1 MSPLDSFDKFRLMLD
16 EYSSQIL
23 SLTAPKPMNALELS
37 DALGIPIA
45 ACYRRIRVL
54 KEAGI
59 LREEGKVESL
69 GGKMVS
75 VYRSSVD
82 KAEVVL
88 QDGRLKVFIDADG
101 QKTSDEVML
110 SDEMTML
117 AWPAVE
123 TTIRKKPEKNDQ

>member
-1 MSPLDSFDKFRLMLD
+1 MSPLEPFDKFRLMLD
-16 EYSSQIL
+16 EYSAQIL

-59 LREEGKVESL
+59 LREDGKVESM

-75 VYRSSVD
+75 IYRSSVD
-82 KAEVVL
+82 RAEVVL
-88 QDGRLKVFIDADG
+88 QDGRLRVFIDAAG
-101 QKTSDEVML
+101 EKTSDEVML
-110 SDEMTML
+110 SDEPTML

-123 TTIRKKPEKNDQ
+123 TTVRKRLEQNGQ

>member
-1 MSPLDSFDKFRLMLD
+1 MSPLDPFDKFRLMLD
-16 EYSSQIL
+16 EYSAQIL

-59 LREEGKVESL
+59 LREDGKVESM

-75 VYRSSVD
+75 IYRSSVD

-88 QDGRLKVFIDADG
+88 QDGRLRVFMDVAG
-101 QKTSDEVML
+101 EKASDEVML
-110 SDEMTML
+110 SDEPTML

-123 TTIRKKPEKNDQ
+123 TTVRKRLEQNGQ

>member
-1 MSPLDSFDKFRLMLD
+1 MDSFDKFRLMLD

-123 TTIRKKPEKNDQ
+123 TTIRKKPEKDDQ

>member
-1 MSPLDSFDKFRLMLD
+1 LDPFDKFRLMLD
-16 EYSSQIL
+16 EYSAQIL

-59 LREEGKVESL
+59 LREDGKVESM

-75 VYRSSVD
+75 IYRSSVD

-88 QDGRLKVFIDADG
+88 QDGRLRVFIDVAG
-101 QKTSDEVML
+101 EKASDEVML
-110 SDEMTML
+110 SDEPTML
-117 AWPAVE
+117 AWPTVE
-123 TTIRKKPEKNDQ
+123 TTIRKRLEQNGQ

>member
-1 MSPLDSFDKFRLMLD
+1 MDPFDKFRLMLD
-16 EYSSQIL
+16 EYSAQIL

-59 LREEGKVESL
+59 LREDGKVESM

-75 VYRSSVD
+75 IYRSSVD

-88 QDGRLKVFIDADG
+88 QDGRLRVFIDVAG
-101 QKTSDEVML
+101 EKASDEVML
-110 SDEMTML
+110 SDEPTML
-117 AWPAVE
+117 AWPTVE
-123 TTIRKKPEKNDQ
+123 TTIRKRLEQNGQ

>member
-1 MSPLDSFDKFRLMLD
+1 MDPFDKFRLMLD
-16 EYSSQIL
+16 EYSAQIL

-45 ACYRRIRVL
+45 ACYRRIRAL

-59 LREEGKVESL
+59 LREEGKVESM

-88 QDGRLKVFIDADG
+88 QDGRLRVFIDAAG
-101 QKTSDEVML
+101 EKTTDEVML
-110 SDEMTML
+110 SDETTML

-123 TTIRKKPEKNDQ
+123 TSMKKRPEKSEL

>member
-1 MSPLDSFDKFRLMLD
+1 MPPLDSFDKFRLMLD

-23 SLTAPKPMNALELS
+23 GLTAPKPMNALELS

-101 QKTSDEVML
+101 QKSSDEVML

-123 TTIRKKPEKNDQ
+123 TSIRKKPEKNDQ

>member
-1 MSPLDSFDKFRLMLD
+1 MSPLEPFDKFRLMLD
-16 EYSSQIL
+16 EYSAQIL

-59 LREEGKVESL
+59 LREDGKVESM

-75 VYRSSVD
+75 IYRSSVD
-82 KAEVVL
+82 RAEVVL
-88 QDGRLKVFIDADG
+88 QDGRLRVFIDVAG
-101 QKTSDEVML
+101 EKTSDEVML
-110 SDEMTML
+110 SDEPTML

-123 TTIRKKPEKNDQ
+123 TTVRKRLEQNGQ

>member
-1 MSPLDSFDKFRLMLD
+1 LDPFDKFRLMLD
-16 EYSSQIL
+16 EYSAQIL

-59 LREEGKVESL
+59 LREDGKVESM

-75 VYRSSVD
+75 IYRSSVD

-88 QDGRLKVFIDADG
+88 QDGRLRVFMDVAG
-101 QKTSDEVML
+101 EKASDEVML
-110 SDEMTML
+110 SDEPTML

-123 TTIRKKPEKNDQ
+123 TTVRKRLEQNGQ

>member
-1 MSPLDSFDKFRLMLD
+1 MPPLDSFDKFRLMLD
-16 EYSSQIL
+16 EYSAQIL

-59 LREEGKVESL
+59 LKEEGKVESM

-88 QDGRLKVFIDADG
+88 QDGRLRVFIDAAG
-101 QKTSDEVML
+101 EKTSDEVML
-110 SDEMTML
+110 SDEPTML

-123 TTIRKKPEKNDQ
+123 TSMRKRPAESDQ

>member
-1 MSPLDSFDKFRLMLD
+1 MDPFDKFRLMLD
-16 EYSSQIL
+16 EYSAQIL
-23 SLTAPKPMNALELS
+23 SLTAPKPLNALELS

-45 ACYRRIRVL
+45 ACYRRIRAL

-88 QDGRLKVFIDADG
+88 QDGRLRVFMEVAG
-101 QKTSDEVML
+101 EQASEEVML
-110 SDEMTML
+110 SEEPTML

-123 TTIRKKPEKNDQ
+123 SSMRKRVAKDGQ

>member
-1 MSPLDSFDKFRLMLD
+1 MSPLDPFDKFRLMLD
-16 EYSSQIL
+16 EYSAQIL

-59 LREEGKVESL
+59 LREDGKVESM

-75 VYRSSVD
+75 IYRSSVD

-88 QDGRLKVFIDADG
+88 QDGRLRVFIDVAG
-101 QKTSDEVML
+101 EKASDEVML
-110 SDEMTML
+110 SDEPTML
-117 AWPAVE
+117 AWPTVE
-123 TTIRKKPEKNDQ
+123 TTIRKRLEQNGQ

>member
-1 MSPLDSFDKFRLMLD
+1 MSPLDPFDKFRLMLD
-16 EYSSQIL
+16 EYSAQIL

-59 LREEGKVESL
+59 LREEGKVESM

-88 QDGRLKVFIDADG
+88 QDGRLRVLIDAAG
-101 QKTSDEVML
+101 ETTSDEVLL
-110 SDEMTML
+110 SDETTML

-123 TTIRKKPEKNDQ
+123 TTIRKRPEKNDE

>member
-1 MSPLDSFDKFRLMLD
+1 VSPLDPFDKFRLMLD
-16 EYSSQIL
+16 EYSAQIL

-59 LREEGKVESL
+59 LREDGKVESM

-75 VYRSSVD
+75 IYRSSVD

-88 QDGRLKVFIDADG
+88 QDGRLRVFMDVAG
-101 QKTSDEVML
+101 EKASDEVML
-110 SDEMTML
+110 SDEPTML

-123 TTIRKKPEKNDQ
+123 TTVRKRLEQNGQ

>member
-1 MSPLDSFDKFRLMLD
+1 MDPFDKFRLMLD
-16 EYSSQIL
+16 EYSAQIL

-59 LREEGKVESL
+59 LREDGKVESM

-75 VYRSSVD
+75 IYRSSVD

-88 QDGRLKVFIDADG
+88 QDGRLRVFIDVAG
-101 QKTSDEVML
+101 EKASDEVML
-110 SDEMTML
+110 SDEPTML

-123 TTIRKKPEKNDQ
+123 TTIRKRLEPNGQ

>member
-101 QKTSDEVML
+101 QKSSDEVML

-123 TTIRKKPEKNDQ
+123 TSMRKKPEKNDQ

>member
-1 MSPLDSFDKFRLMLD
+1 MDPFDKFRLMLD
-16 EYSSQIL
+16 EYSAQIL

-59 LREEGKVESL
+59 LREDGKVESM

-75 VYRSSVD
+75 IYRSSVD

-88 QDGRLKVFIDADG
+88 QDGRLRVFMDVAG
-101 QKTSDEVML
+101 EKASDEVML
-110 SDEMTML
+110 SDEPTML

-123 TTIRKKPEKNDQ
+123 TTVRKRLEQNGQ